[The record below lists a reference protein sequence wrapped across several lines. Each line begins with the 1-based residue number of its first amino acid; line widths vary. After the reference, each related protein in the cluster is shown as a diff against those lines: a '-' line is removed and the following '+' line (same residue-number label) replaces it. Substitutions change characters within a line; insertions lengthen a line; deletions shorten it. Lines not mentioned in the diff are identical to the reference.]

1 MLESRP
7 HPRIRGTEMAAIP
20 ASPTVKRVM
29 VATDRSESA
38 DRAVRWAANL
48 AAAYQAELLLLQIVP
63 PPSGDGPTTE
73 SRPPDGEAIRDSLQH
88 FATDL
93 AGERGLARVV
103 SGTDPT
109 QAILDA
115 V

>member
-1 MLESRP
+1 MIESRP
-7 HPRIRGTEMAAIP
+7 RTLRKEITMAATQP
-20 ASPTVKRVM
+20 SPTVRRVM

-63 PPSGDGPTTE
+63 PPSEDGAIAE
-73 SRPPDGEAIRDSLQH
+73 SLPPEGEAIRDSLQH

-103 SGTDPT
+103 PGTDPT
-109 QAILDA
+109 QAILE
-115 V
+115 